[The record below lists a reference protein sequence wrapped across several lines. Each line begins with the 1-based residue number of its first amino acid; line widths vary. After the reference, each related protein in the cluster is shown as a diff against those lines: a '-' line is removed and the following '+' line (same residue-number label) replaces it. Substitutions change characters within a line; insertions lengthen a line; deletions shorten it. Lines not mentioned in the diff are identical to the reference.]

1 MSINQYY
8 PSNTSE
14 EDRSVLKGILNTD
27 NWTGIKIS
35 RVTKKQI
42 TLLQSKIGQDVLLKA
57 DRVLGVGRETVKLL
71 SIDLERGTAQ
81 VEVPE
86 WGEETCYLS
95 MFVKLY

>member
-1 MSINQYY
+1 MNSQVGN
-8 PSNTSE
+8 P
-14 EDRSVLKGILNTD
+14 VFG
-27 NWTGIKIS
+27 TGIKSIP
-35 RVTKKQI
+35 VTKKQI
-42 TLLQSKIGQDVLLKA
+42 ALLQSKIGQDVLLKA